1 VKKKTPCL
9 DLHGV
14 SHDEA
19 DHIIEKFITDNF
31 QRLPITI
38 ITGYSNF
45 FINKMREYTEK
56 YELGYYPSRHSNYG
70 CWIIFENR
78 WKSFLDKAIK

>member
-14 SHDEA
+14 LHDEA

-31 QRLPITI
+31 QRFPIII
-38 ITGYSNF
+38 ITGYSSF
-45 FINKMREYTEK
+45 FIKKMREYTEK
-56 YELGYYPSRHSNYG
+56 YELGYYPSRQGAAHSNYG
-70 CWIIFENR
+70 CWIIFEN
-78 WKSFLDKAIK
+78 K